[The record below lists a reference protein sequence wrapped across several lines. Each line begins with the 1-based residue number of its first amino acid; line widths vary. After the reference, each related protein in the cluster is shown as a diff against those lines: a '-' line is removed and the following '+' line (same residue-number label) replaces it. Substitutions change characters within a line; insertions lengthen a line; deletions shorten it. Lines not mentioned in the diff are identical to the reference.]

1 MAVSSITYNFD
12 SILST
17 TLMNYRKKLYDNIFN
32 ACPFFYWLHA
42 NGRKRIEDG
51 GERIVIPLQYGRN
64 STIKA
69 MSSGYDI
76 VDTTPQDNITS
87 CYYNW
92 KEIAGSISISNRELV
107 QNSGK
112 HKIIDRL
119 QAKVNE
125 AEMSM
130 TEEIEAMTLGKIT
143 SDQKPDDLLSIA
155 EFIQK
160 DPTASDS
167 VGGINQ
173 SSYSWW
179 RNQYDTTART
189 SWALLLAGMAK
200 MYNSCSK
207 GGAAGKRAHPDLIIC
222 DQNAYES
229 YESAC
234 RDKTRIINEKVAD
247 LGFGGLKFKGATCT
261 WDEYMPDIYTGTT
274 SVTPSTVDTY
284 SYTKHNMYFINS
296 DFIEFVVAKG
306 QDLVIGPF
314 IQPENQKAKTSIIY
328 LMGEICCSNR
338 RKQGALMNISSNL
351 SS

>member
-1 MAVSSITYNFD
+1 
-12 SILST
+12 
-17 TLMNYRKKLYDNIFN
+17 
-32 ACPFFYWLHA
+32 
-42 NGRKRIEDG
+42 
-51 GERIVIPLQYGRN
+51 
-64 STIKA
+64 

>member
-42 NGRKRIEDG
+42 NGRKRIEDD
-51 GERIVIPLQYGRN
+51 
-64 STIKA
+64 
-69 MSSGYDI
+69 DI

-143 SDQKPDDLLSIA
+143 SDQKRVYP
-155 EFIQK
+155 
-160 DPTASDS
+160 
-167 VGGINQ
+167 
-173 SSYSWW
+173 
-179 RNQYDTTART
+179 
-189 SWALLLAGMAK
+189 
-200 MYNSCSK
+200 
-207 GGAAGKRAHPDLIIC
+207 KRSHGFRF
-222 DQNAYES
+222 
-229 YESAC
+229 C
-234 RDKTRIINEKVAD
+234 RR
-247 LGFGGLKFKGATCT
+247 
-261 WDEYMPDIYTGTT
+261 
-274 SVTPSTVDTY
+274 
-284 SYTKHNMYFINS
+284 H
-296 DFIEFVVAKG
+296 
-306 QDLVIGPF
+306 
-314 IQPENQKAKTSIIY
+314 
-328 LMGEICCSNR
+328 
-338 RKQGALMNISSNL
+338 
-351 SS
+351 

>member
-1 MAVSSITYNFD
+1 VAVASFTYNLD

-64 STIKA
+64 TTISSMA
-69 MSSGYDI
+69 SGYDI
-76 VDTTPQDNITS
+76 IDTTPQDNITS
-87 CYYNW
+87 AYYEW
-92 KEIAGSISISNRELV
+92 KEVAGSISISNKELV
-107 QNSGK
+107 KNSGK
-112 HKIIDRL
+112 HKIINLL
-119 QAKVNE
+119 QAKSNE

-130 TEEIEAMTLGKIT
+130 IEELEAMTIGRISQDNVAADFLPI
-143 SDQKPDDLLSIA
+143 S

-160 DPTASDS
+160 APSDADT
-167 VGGINQ
+167 VGGIPQ
-173 SSYSWW
+173 ATYSWW
-179 RNQYDTTART
+179 RNQYNTTGRT
-189 SWALLLAGMAK
+189 TWALLVSGMGN

-207 GGAAGKRAHPDLIIC
+207 GGSGGKRSFPDLILT

-247 LGFGGLKFKGATCT
+247 LGFGGLKFRGSTVM
-261 WDEYMPDIYTGTT
+261 WDEYMPDIYTDTT
-274 SVTPSTVDTY
+274 SVLPTTVDSYT
-284 SYTKHNMYFINS
+284 YTKHNMYFINS
-296 DFIEFVVAKG
+296 EYMDFVIAKG
-306 QDLVIGPF
+306 QDLTIGPF

-328 LMGEICCSNR
+328 IMGELCCSNR
-338 RKQGALMNISSNL
+338 RKQGALMNITANL
-351 SS
+351 AA

>member
-1 MAVSSITYNFD
+1 
-12 SILST
+12 
-17 TLMNYRKKLYDNIFN
+17 
-32 ACPFFYWLHA
+32 
-42 NGRKRIEDG
+42 
-51 GERIVIPLQYGRN
+51 VIKN
-64 STIKA
+64 
-69 MSSGYDI
+69 
-76 VDTTPQDNITS
+76 
-87 CYYNW
+87 
-92 KEIAGSISISNRELV
+92 
-107 QNSGK
+107 
-112 HKIIDRL
+112 
-119 QAKVNE
+119 
-125 AEMSM
+125 
-130 TEEIEAMTLGKIT
+130 
-143 SDQKPDDLLSIA
+143 

>member
-234 RDKTRIINEKVAD
+234 RDKTRIKNKKVAD